1 MGTDGRTSWRNQ
13 PSKISS
19 NSTIEIT
26 CWIGKENYTLKK
38 MHVDLS
44 MSMTPESLAS
54 LDRAIHP
61 AYWPYR
67 GISCNY
73 LSKQLLN
80 AASGSDNYAHCP
92 YMRNMPQ
99 RLSAMHFGSN
109 LVTSNRLYPKPKTY
123 QQKWYT
129 VIGDIYAAND

>member
-1 MGTDGRTSWRNQ
+1 MAAY
-13 PSKISS
+13 SKI
-19 NSTIEIT
+19 IWEQMGGLPGEI
-26 CWIGKENYTLKK
+26 NLQRY
-38 MHVDLS
+38 
-44 MSMTPESLAS
+44 
-54 LDRAIHP
+54 P
-61 AYWPYR
+61 ATA
-67 GISCNY
+67 
-73 LSKQLLN
+73 QLRLP
-80 AASGSDNYAHCP
+80 AGSDNYAHCP